1 MLHLDSGAYV
11 VTAAS
16 FGSSSDAVVLAGTRT
31 HTCYFVTGLIKKRA
45 MRWRRTRSTDYGIY
59 GAPAFLGID
68 GAEYN
73 GIPGRVSWNAIK

>member
-1 MLHLDSGAYV
+1 
-11 VTAAS
+11 
-16 FGSSSDAVVLAGTRT
+16 
-31 HTCYFVTGLIKKRA
+31 LIKKRA